1 MSTTLEQMYIG
12 DSRAITINVVD
23 DTGEAIDITG
33 KTLIFTVASEKQGIP
48 AIELTNTEHV
58 TPLEGKSVFQ
68 ILSTHTESLTAGNYH
83 FDVVLVGDAT
93 FNFTIAIGTIKF
105 VERVSIN

>member
-33 KTLIFTVASEKQGIP
+33 KTLIFTVASEKQGRGGVAHGP
-48 AIELTNTEHV
+48 
-58 TPLEGKSVFQ
+58 
-68 ILSTHTESLTAGNYH
+68 Y
-83 FDVVLVGDAT
+83 
-93 FNFTIAIGTIKF
+93 
-105 VERVSIN
+105 